1 MNNTADCANVR
12 FYSETV
18 KTKSKLNGVRSRVC
32 GTVDRAKVLAF
43 LQFKVLT
50 RGLIC
55 ARYTSTER
63 VMEKNVTS
71 SNTDMHADA
80 SGSLGKLA
88 DAQLEISKTFAK
100 NEDRANARDHISQ
113 RVGMIVAVFLA
124 SIFSVLAVIAVLLEG
139 PISLLFVVPIIIGV
153 SHLTRVTLTGSW
165 SETDWAQKIIGS
177 LSKLSGERI
186 NGGPEKQFDQ
196 PEQTQIED

>member
-1 MNNTADCANVR
+1 
-12 FYSETV
+12 
-18 KTKSKLNGVRSRVC
+18 
-32 GTVDRAKVLAF
+32 
-43 LQFKVLT
+43 
-50 RGLIC
+50 
-55 ARYTSTER
+55 
-63 VMEKNVTS
+63 MEKNVTS